1 MGGIVRHKAS
11 SSFSERFISKKH
23 NAKGKTRISNVF
35 TRPLH
40 VCTLCK
46 QHTHRESHTL
56 GTGSSFTGS
65 VNSGLKLRS
74 GNPSCH
80 HLSRTEYFSPCIFFF
95 TPKQDRHAFRYL
107 LECFLPVLLGMQDA
121 QMLLPS
127 SQGTFTT
134 ARPQS
139 LFPSLLNKLG
149 HFPKETHFSDCPEA
163 PCPLEPLESCFP
175 LSEASPC
182 ITKL

>member
-1 MGGIVRHKAS
+1 MRRKAS

-23 NAKGKTRISNVF
+23 SAKGKTRISSVF

-80 HLSRTEYFSPCIFFF
+80 HLSRTEYFSPCIFSSPQNR
-95 TPKQDRHAFRYL
+95 T
-107 LECFLPVLLGMQDA
+107 GMH
-121 QMLLPS
+121 S
-127 SQGTFTT
+127 VISWSVF
-134 ARPQS
+134 
-139 LFPSLLNKLG
+139 
-149 HFPKETHFSDCPEA
+149 
-163 PCPLEPLESCFP
+163 
-175 LSEASPC
+175 SPC
-182 ITKL
+182 SWGCRMPRCCYHPHKGHLPLHDLRVCFHLY